1 MAKVT
6 SSEEENAVDDL
17 MSSNDF
23 SLRLFVTGATPNS
36 LRAVANIKAICEK
49 HFAGR
54 YQLEIIDV
62 YKHKDLAEQE
72 QIVALP
78 MLVKM
83 FPLPTRKLIGD
94 LSNTQK
100 VLEVLGIKL

>member
-6 SSEEENAVDDL
+6 VPEIEKADDL
-17 MSSNDF
+17 ANAGCDF

-49 HFAGR
+49 YFAGK

-78 MLVKM
+78 MLLKI

-94 LSNTQK
+94 LSNTAK
-100 VLEVLGIKL
+100 VLDVLGIKP